1 MTTLLSLLLACGG
14 SPASETPPT
23 PPPAPMVAAQAAPA
37 ASSPDPAKVAEA
49 LKVADAADGV
59 EDKVATKCAGCALA
73 MDGDEAHQV
82 TVDGTTLHLCSSMCK
97 ENFTKDTPGNLVKL
111 LD

>member
-1 MTTLLSLLLACGG
+1 MTILLSVLLACGA
-14 SPASETPPT
+14 SPASETTPT
-23 PPPAPMVAAQAAPA
+23 PPPAPVAAKAAHA

-73 MDGDEAHQV
+73 MDGSEAHQV